1 MVDHSFWKNKKVF
14 ITGHTGFKGGW
25 MSMWLYSMGAIV
37 KGYSLEPLG
46 KESLFNIASIED
58 LTNSEIG
65 DIRDLR
71 KLSNSIEDFSPDILI
86 HMAAQPLVI
95 KSYSKPVETF
105 ETNVIGTA
113 NVLEAARHSKTIKAI
128 INITTDKCY
137 ENDGRQKGYK
147 ESDPMGGIDPYSSSK
162 GCAELVASSYKRSF
176 FDTLGIGIAS
186 VRAGNVIGGGDWAE
200 NRLIPD
206 ILRTFSM
213 NQTLSIRNPS
223 ATRPWQHVLE
233 PLSGYLM
240 LAEKIYLDPNKYSGA
255 YNFGPEENDVQAVE
269 WIVKKMAQFW
279 QGSKWVIEETSELH
293 EAHYLKLD
301 IDKASKIIGWTPQMR
316 LEESLLKIYEWHM
329 HYINNQDMQKYSINE
344 IKSFEENIN

>member
-1 MVDHSFWKNKKVF
+1 MVNQSFWKNKKVF

-46 KESLFNIASIED
+46 KKSLYNIASIGD
-58 LTNSEIG
+58 LINSEIG
-65 DIRDLR
+65 DIRDLS

-105 ETNVIGTA
+105 ETNVIGTV
-113 NVLEAARHSKTIKAI
+113 NILEAARHSKTIKVI

-206 ILRTFSM
+206 ILRNFSM

-255 YNFGPEENDVQAVE
+255 YNFGPEENDVQPVE

-344 IKSFEENIN
+344 IKIFEENIN

>member
-25 MSMWLYSMGAIV
+25 MSMWLHSMGAIV

>member
-46 KESLFNIASIED
+46 KESLYNFASIGD

-269 WIVKKMAQFW
+269 WIVKKMAQF
-279 QGSKWVIEETSELH
+279 
-293 EAHYLKLD
+293 
-301 IDKASKIIGWTPQMR
+301 
-316 LEESLLKIYEWHM
+316 
-329 HYINNQDMQKYSINE
+329 
-344 IKSFEENIN
+344 